1 MIKLGFRRYAS
12 QVDHRSI
19 EAPIT
24 RFPTTSGQWYEYCI
38 SSFHNVHYYLFL
50 SCSKLTSPLP
60 ALVRGS
66 QNHWSSV
73 VAYSAYSGMRNND
86 CWCDHIGLIVYS
98 AISLALLEFHLT
110 LMWSG
115 CKSPDPSSTCQYW
128 KWFLFCSLSSV
139 RYYIFLG
146 LYYLW
151 FSIIHGRGRWV
162 KT

>member
-50 SCSKLTSPLP
+50 SRSKLTSPLP

-115 CKSPDPSSTCQYW
+115 CKSQTLPPHANTESD
-128 KWFLFCSLSSV
+128 FCSAVWVQSDIIYSWGYTIYGSV
-139 RYYIFLG
+139 
-146 LYYLW
+146 
-151 FSIIHGRGRWV
+151 
-162 KT
+162 